1 MYLIIASIALI
12 FSLFSGLGAVPV
24 QAKNIRGTNFDTKTK
39 VTTCTYEA
47 VKKGNDIEITVKS
60 DDKADIK
67 VIFLVPESAL
77 KIKSGKKTE
86 GENRISREKSQIR
99 LEHNHKKDGKILS
112 NEIERLSIVLK
123 SPTADFKFDETPL
136 EVFVFDNLKRPG
148 FGESTNKEMECKF

>member
-47 VKKGNDIEITVKS
+47 VKK
-60 DDKADIK
+60 
-67 VIFLVPESAL
+67 
-77 KIKSGKKTE
+77 GKKTE